1 MKEFLDYI
9 IHKFNLH
16 KHLEMQEERETVKG
30 ITINETWYYQ
40 NRKNEI
46 DAEFDILYEADIKN
60 EIGGSDADGRLEYIK
75 VPYNQSITVLRLDLK
90 INDKEVEIDDFDEFE
105 TILINMI

>member
-1 MKEFLDYI
+1 MKEFLDFI
-9 IHKFNLH
+9 IHKFPLH

-30 ITINETWYYQ
+30 IIINETWYYQ

-75 VPYNQSITVLRLDLK
+75 VPYNQSITCLRLDLK
-90 INDKEVEIDDFDEFE
+90 INGIDREINIDEFE
-105 TILINMI
+105 AVLNNMI